1 MWCDA
6 QSKQN
11 VRAQNTGPYRGRQNS
26 KIDFFFVIYCLV
38 FMFLKK
44 LLFRNNKK
52 VKKWYER
59 KLLKFTC
66 SQKTLDGIQYFFMF
80 VISQLSYTWHSKNY
94 LPIYVP
100 M

>member
-26 KIDFFFVIYCLV
+26 KNWFLFCDLLFIMI
-38 FMFLKK
+38 LKK
-44 LLFRNNKK
+44 LLFTNNKK

-59 KLLKFTC
+59 KLLNF
-66 SQKTLDGIQYFFMF
+66 
-80 VISQLSYTWHSKNY
+80 ISQLSYTWHALELDILKTIY
-94 LPIYVP
+94 LSMYLCT
-100 M
+100 

>member
-59 KLLKFTC
+59 KLLIFTC
-66 SQKTLDGIQYFFMF
+66 SFWYMYDSTLVYQINILD
-80 VISQLSYTWHSKNY
+80 
-94 LPIYVP
+94 IYP
-100 M
+100 